1 MAERSITSRR
11 RGLPRPREPDP
22 WAVADAFLDAAGQ
35 GSGGARLMALQWR
48 GAGLLR
54 VERAAPRRT
63 ASGKILHLHAAPRD
77 PEAYR

>member
-1 MAERSITSRR
+1 M
-11 RGLPRPREPDP
+11 
-22 WAVADAFLDAAGQ
+22 ADAFLDAAGQ